1 MCNLT
6 LASTGPVGGFCYQ
19 FCFCWVVHG
28 PSAGYLLRY
37 CLGTLLCD
45 YVMAL
50 IVIIQTLFAGNVL
63 SNFRHSLAFVHT
75 VVNLHLD
82 LHASGK
88 PTMYTLS
95 LLLYVAEMST
105 SIYLF
110 HISGLFDRFWP
121 RKEIS
126 RSTSQSYSI

>member
-1 MCNLT
+1 M
-6 LASTGPVGGFCYQ
+6 
-19 FCFCWVVHG
+19 
-28 PSAGYLLRY
+28 LR
-37 CLGTLLCD
+37 
-45 YVMAL
+45 
-50 IVIIQTLFAGNVL
+50 
-63 SNFRHSLAFVHT
+63 NFRHSLAFVHT

-88 PTMYTLS
+88 PTIYTLS
-95 LLLYVAEMST
+95 LLLYVAEMSP